1 MCRGEY
7 MITKY
12 ILRTCTVLNEVDFS
26 KENYDTGK
34 VGTPGISLFS
44 LGKPTTF
51 GTVHQQITNCWHIF
65 IKSLHYIISK
75 KMCVVFINP

>member
-12 ILRTCTVLNEVDFS
+12 ILGTCIVSNEVDFS

-34 VGTPGISLFS
+34 VGNLGYRHFLWENLPYSVLYTNRLQIVGIYS
-44 LGKPTTF
+44 
-51 GTVHQQITNCWHIF
+51 
-65 IKSLHYIISK
+65 
-75 KMCVVFINP
+75 